1 MNNRKNIKVLIVEDM
16 GIVAKDM
23 QASLEMLGYSNSDIA
38 LSDKEA
44 LRLANEN
51 KYDLI
56 LMDVRLEGSVQDG
69 IEIAKIIN
77 NNIPI
82 IFCTAYSDVETITQI
97 LNAPHLSY
105 ILKPFEVTKI
115 KDVIDAILLK

>member
-44 LRLANEN
+44 LILANEN

-56 LMDVRLEGSVQDG
+56 LMDVRLEGSAQDG

>member
-1 MNNRKNIKVLIVEDM
+1 VNNRKNIKVLIVEDM